1 MKVIKLQKEQEIGH
15 GMYGVVYRISPRR
28 VVKVF
33 KKFQKYN
40 IPDEIKGSKTD
51 KRCLPVLKVVD
62 VVLPNGKKR
71 KGLVKRYIPY
81 EISMKEFFKLR
92 DAEDFYD
99 LHDNNVRKDSRNRI
113 YIIDT
118 QLNPWW

>member
-1 MKVIKLQKEQEIGH
+1 MKVIKLQKKQEIGN

-40 IPDEIKGSKTD
+40 ISDEIQGSKINE
-51 KRCLPVLKVVD
+51 KCLPILKIVD
-62 VVLPNGKKR
+62 VMLPNGKKK

-81 EISMKEFFKLR
+81 EATLEEYFNIR
-92 DAEDFYD
+92 DNSDFPD
-99 LHDNNVRKDSRNRI
+99 IHFDNIRKDSRGRI